1 MLWMSLLVVI
11 FLAWHFAQ
19 IQKKETPLKF
29 SEFMDQVEAGQI
41 ADVTISGTDI
51 RGHTTSREPIE
62 TTVPPGYD
70 KYVDALRGKQVV
82 LKIVR
87 APDPAR
93 ANIPLS
99 VPSVLLLIRLRG
111 RSMRPA
117 ATG

>member
-1 MLWMSLLVVI
+1 MNATFKTIMLWMSLLVVI

-51 RGHTTSREPIE
+51 RGHTTSREPIK

-70 KYVDALRGKQVV
+70 KYVDALRAKKVV
-82 LKIVR
+82 INIER
-87 APDPAR
+87 DTTPAW
-93 ANIPLS
+93 AN
-99 VPSVLLLIRLRG
+99 RG
-111 RSMRPA
+111 GDSGNAR
-117 ATG
+117 